1 MRLNFSHFTQDWD
14 SEWQQILF
22 TDESRFCLFSNDRR
36 SRVYRTEGERFHRD
50 CVFEFDRFQSKGI
63 MVWAGISYN
72 FKTDL
77 VFVDGSLSS
86 NSYIEQIIRPHII
99 PFMNLS

>member
-1 MRLNFSHFTQDWD
+1 M
-14 SEWQQILF
+14 
-22 TDESRFCLFSNDRR
+22 FSNDRR
-36 SRVYRTEGERFHRD
+36 SRVYRTEGERFHKD

-63 MVWAGISYN
+63 MVWGGISYN

-99 PFMNLS
+99 PFMNTYPEVTVLQQDNARPHAARNS